1 MSIKCITPE
10 QFSTFLQNTNAKFS
24 VNIIPYVKTKR
35 GDNGEKSEL
44 YVFMS
49 HCINEFITSFNFV
62 TNQKRLLTTLVT
74 TAIRNGSLNAIDL
87 STDLDLEKRMKIYM
101 FISKDKNDE
110 DVIDL
115 SISPIITVKLD
126 IHTKTEINDIIKN
139 YVEECK
145 LMLKV
150 KNTSQSY
157 NKSLIYMTVS
167 QLFYLSRG
175 TTYPIF
181 DSNGE
186 EYIYNVSDGIF
197 YDKDISDLY
206 RPEEG
211 KRQICKISNNNSTC
225 PFCPIIFNNI
235 SPSISE
241 PLYQVMCSEDKHIN
255 IFN

>member
-10 QFSTFLQNTNAKFS
+10 QFTTFLQNNNARFS
-24 VNIIPYVKTKR
+24 INIIPYVRTKR
-35 GDNGEKSEL
+35 GVNGEKSET

-49 HCINEFITSFNFV
+49 HCINDFITSFNCV
-62 TNQKRLLTTLVT
+62 TNPKRLLTTSIT
-74 TAIRNGSLNAIDL
+74 TAIRNNSLNAIDL
-87 STDLDLEKRMKIYM
+87 STDLDLGKKLKIYM

-115 SISPIITVKLD
+115 SINPIITVKLD
-126 IHTKTEINDIIKN
+126 IRTKVEMNEIIKN

-157 NKSLIYMTVS
+157 NKSLIYMTIS
-167 QLFYLSRG
+167 QLFYLLRG

-186 EYIYNVSDGIF
+186 EYIYNVSDGLF

-211 KRQICKISNNNSTC
+211 KRQICKFSNNDSSC
-225 PFCPIIFNNI
+225 PYCPIIFNNI